1 MYLRHTTIRK
11 HGKTHRYWRLVR
23 SVRVGRKVRQE
34 TVAQLGELDAEGR
47 IAARHLAES
56 LVGVER
62 QPGLF
67 DDALPAEPI
76 RVDLSRLQ
84 LERNRRFG
92 DVWLALKLWQALGL
106 DVWLAEQ
113 MPPGREAIS
122 WDVMAAVLV
131 IARLCEP
138 SSELHIAEDWFR
150 RTALDDLLGLP
161 EEKVNDD
168 RLYRALDHLL
178 THKDALEKHLQQR
191 LGTLFKLEYD
201 LLLYDVT
208 STYFE
213 GQAAANTLAARG
225 HSRDHRPDCKQVCIG
240 LVVTREGYP
249 LGYEIFSGNKHD
261 SQTLQEIVTR
271 MEERYGSAGR
281 IWAVDR
287 GMVSD
292 ANLTWL
298 KERGSRYIVGT
309 PKSQLQQF
317 AARLVSGAWSQVRD
331 GLEVQTVPGES
342 GAETFLLCRSAD
354 RAGKER
360 AMRGRF
366 EQRMETGL
374 KAIAAACQKRRC
386 DAGVIERRVG
396 RLLGKNSR
404 AAGLYDVQVTRG
416 EKDRAQ
422 FAWSKKADRAAAAQQ
437 RDGCYV
443 LRSNVSD
450 WTAEELWRAYMQLT
464 EAEAA
469 FRIQKDNLKLRP
481 VWHQH
486 TDRVQAH
493 ILVCFLAYV
502 LRKTLE
508 GWSKRAGLGSSVST
522 LLEEFARIDSTD
534 VTLPT
539 TDGRTLRLRCVVRP
553 DQAQSILL
561 NRLGLDLPHR
571 LRPPRGIS
579 QM

>member
-11 HGKTHRYWRLVR
+11 NGKTHRYWRLVR

-34 TVAQLGELDAEGR
+34 TVAQLGELDDEGR
-47 IAARHLAES
+47 IAARHVAES
-56 LVGVER
+56 LIGVER

-67 DDALPAEPI
+67 DDDLPAEPI
-76 RVDLSRLQ
+76 HVNVRGLQ

-106 DVWLAEQ
+106 GVWLAEQ
-113 MPPGREAIS
+113 MPPGREDIP

-161 EEKVNDD
+161 VEKVNDD
-168 RLYRALDHLL
+168 RLYRALDWLL
-178 THKDALEKHLQQR
+178 QHKDALENFLQQR

-213 GQAAANTLAARG
+213 GQAATNTLAARG

-249 LGYEIFSGNKHD
+249 LGYEIFPGNKHD
-261 SQTLQEIVTR
+261 SKTLQEIVAR

-317 AARLVSGAWSQVRD
+317 AGRLVSGEWSQVRD

-342 GAETFLLCRSAD
+342 GAETFILCRSAD
-354 RAGKER
+354 RAAKEH
-360 AMRGRF
+360 AMRERF
-366 EQRMETGL
+366 EQRIEAGL
-374 KAIAAACQKRRC
+374 KAIAAACEKRRS
-386 DAGVIERRVG
+386 DVGVIERRVG

-404 AAGLYDVQVTRG
+404 AAGLYDVRVTRG

-422 FAWSKKADRAAAAQQ
+422 FSWSKRADRAAAAQQ
-437 RDGCYV
+437 REGCYV

-450 WTAEELWRAYMQLT
+450 WTAEELWTAYMQLT

-469 FRIQKDNLKLRP
+469 FRIQKDHLKLRP
-481 VWHQH
+481 VWHQK
-486 TDRVQAH
+486 TERVQAH

-508 GWSKRAGLGSSVST
+508 GWSKRAGLGSSVT
-522 LLEEFARIDSTD
+522 TILEEFARIDSTD

-561 NRLGLDLPHR
+561 ARLGLDLPHR